1 MLSPSRAG
9 QGLQAALLKIIHP
22 GHMTLQQGRRG
33 KRSLVSYHRLVCP
46 SSLYESAGGTDT
58 CRTYTQAA
66 EHVGWDAFGSPAAT
80 LASDAIAAGLRKA
93 MAYNYCWRQ

>member
-66 EHVGWDAFGSPAAT
+66 EHVGSDAIVSAT
-80 LASDAIAAGLRKA
+80 LASDVIAAGLRKA